1 MVVLEKEPDVFL
13 VAMFVRGF
21 WLEVRLR
28 PDGGCSARYLYGP
41 RALCSLPVG
50 RA

>member
-1 MVVLEKEPDVFL
+1 MVVLEKQPDLFL

-28 PDGGCSARYLYGP
+28 PEGGSTARYLFGP